1 MANKLESYR
10 LGDLNTNDKVS
21 KASDIQAYVDDI
33 DSIQLATLDVSPAN
47 LEPKNPTLSN
57 EACGP
62 FKCGIVAGRANRI
75 GTNHLLILSVGLD
88 YIVVSGDY
96 SSQFQNIN
104 TTLTTLS
111 DLDYR
116 DTAKDE
122 YTKKINNGQSV
133 LYYGYTDTNYN
144 YFCRVPIK
152 SAVVVDGL
160 NVLASADAEPQP
172 LVGTKIEFASNH
184 KMDSTLK
191 AGNTKY
197 ICQEYFSGT
206 TLSSYKI
213 SSDYSSTFHV
223 LGHPE
228 IGQDDFPLPV
238 GSSTPDSAAGKSYQT
253 VLGLLNT
260 AQERASTAIGSMN
273 TSQGRFSV
281 AIGNKN
287 IAAGFNSIAIG
298 GQNAALGS
306 DSIALGMRS
315 YATANNSIV
324 LNATGNK
331 QVSNESNT
339 VNIYGNKVVI
349 NGNSIAFD
357 GITYLSSIT
366 VGSQKLD
373 DMMYA
378 ALSSQISQMIDS
390 KIASEINNI

>member
-10 LGDLNTNDKVS
+10 LGELNTNDKVS
-21 KASDIQAYVDDI
+21 KASDIQAYVDGI

-47 LEPKNPTLSN
+47 LEPDNPTLSN

-62 FKCGIVAGRANRI
+62 FKCGIVAGRANHI

-104 TTLTTLS
+104 TTLTSSS

-122 YTKKINNGQSV
+122 YTKKINNGQTV
-133 LYYGYTDTNYN
+133 LYYGYTDTNFN
-144 YFCRVPIK
+144 YFCKVPIK
-152 SAVVVDGL
+152 SAVAVDGL
-160 NVLASADAEPQP
+160 SVLSAADAEPKS

-184 KMDSTLK
+184 GMDSTLK
-191 AGNTKY
+191 AGKPDYVCKKY
-197 ICQEYFSGT
+197 FDGT

-238 GSSTPDSAAGKSYQT
+238 GSSTPDSATGKSYQT

-273 TSQGRFSV
+273 TAQGRFSV

-287 IAAGFNSIAIG
+287 IAAGFNSTAIG
-298 GQNAALGS
+298 GQNVALGS
-306 DSIALGMRS
+306 DSLALGMRS
-315 YATANNSIV
+315 YAKDNNSIV
-324 LNATGNK
+324 LNATGSK
-331 QVSNESNT
+331 KESNDSNS

-349 NGNSIAFD
+349 NGKSIAFN
-357 GITYLSSIT
+357 GINSLTSIT
-366 VGSQKLD
+366 VGNQKLD
-373 DMMYA
+373 DLIYA
-378 ALSSQISQMIDS
+378 ALSSRISDMIDS